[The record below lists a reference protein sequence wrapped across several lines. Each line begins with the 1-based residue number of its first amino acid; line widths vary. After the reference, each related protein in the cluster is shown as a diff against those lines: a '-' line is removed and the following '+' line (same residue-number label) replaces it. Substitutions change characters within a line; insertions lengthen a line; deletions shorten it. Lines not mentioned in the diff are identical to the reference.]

1 MASEGIPPAAV
12 APTDPKTRP
21 KISVRKPRF
30 SDVGVLVRM
39 YRGQDEASRRL
50 YHTFP
55 NDRFRLTVLF
65 TYMVVIRHRLRFVLK
80 IWPRAAVSLL
90 VVTVEGSDRPVAY
103 GNTAFRRNSEGVLR
117 AIFGY
122 LVDAPYR
129 GLGIGTTLHE
139 EMIDEA
145 LSLGIRRG
153 GGMVVS
159 TNVANL
165 KVLAKLGFTL
175 RDSDVVDRNA
185 PEAKN
190 IETDGDLAEIS
201 RQRHALRGG
210 APGAPSSA

>member
-1 MASEGIPPAAV
+1 MSSPAAISATTPSV
-12 APTDPKTRP
+12 APKARP
-21 KISVRKPRF
+21 EVRVRKPRY
-30 SDVGVLVRM
+30 SDIRTLVRI
-39 YRGQDEASRRL
+39 YRGQDEESRRL

-55 NDRFRLTVLF
+55 NDRLRLTILF
-65 TYMVVIRHRLRFVLK
+65 TYMVVVRNRMGLLLRF
-80 IWPRAAVSLL
+80 WPRAAVSLL
-90 VVTVEGSDRPVAY
+90 VVTVGGSERPVAY
-103 GNTAFRRNSEGVLR
+103 GNTAFRRNPEGVMR

-122 LVDAPYR
+122 LVEAPYR

-145 LSLGIRRG
+145 VSLGVRRG

-185 PEAKN
+185 PEARN
-190 IETDGDLAEIS
+190 IETDGDLEEIS
-201 RQRHALRGG
+201 RQRHALRAARSG
-210 APGAPSSA
+210 SAA